1 MSQKI
6 DQDLIKNQ
14 NLSRNQ
20 VMSHGGSRT
29 GAGRKKGSSNKIS
42 AKAVIEKISAEDM
55 KSPLEIMTHIMHQ
68 AFAEG
73 DFEMALD
80 AAHKAAPYMHA
91 KLSESKLEHTS
102 PDHSMSG
109 AGPLVIEIVKPCQ
122 DKE

>member
-1 MSQKI
+1 
-6 DQDLIKNQ
+6 
-14 NLSRNQ
+14 
-20 VMSHGGSRT
+20 MSHGGPRT

-91 KLSESKLEHTS
+91 KLSESKIEATFRKKIEDMTDEELQYL
-102 PDHSMSG
+102 SG
-109 AGPLVIEIVKPCQ
+109 DPNEEE
-122 DKE
+122 D